1 MTDKKAGKGEIMLKG
16 LVFDMDGLL
25 FDTERI
31 VQRSWNLSGADL
43 GYCDIGAHI
52 YNIIGFN
59 RGKRAE
65 YFKGVYGEDFPH
77 DMFQETAARY
87 FTEIVEKEGLPVKN
101 GVGEILEFAKKHG
114 LSIGLATSSSAEY
127 ALENLRS
134 AGIYDY
140 FDGYVCGNMV
150 KKSKPDPEIY
160 LKACAAIGIN
170 PSEAVALED
179 APSGIASA
187 YAAGLRT
194 VMIPDLVQ
202 PDDKTLAS
210 VWRTADSLL
219 AVIPILEKE
228 LAED

>member
-1 MTDKKAGKGEIMLKG
+1 MLKG

-52 YNIIGFN
+52 YNTIGFN

-114 LSIGLATSSSAEY
+114 LSIGLATS
-127 ALENLRS
+127 L
-134 AGIYDY
+134 
-140 FDGYVCGNMV
+140 
-150 KKSKPDPEIY
+150 
-160 LKACAAIGIN
+160 
-170 PSEAVALED
+170 
-179 APSGIASA
+179 
-187 YAAGLRT
+187 
-194 VMIPDLVQ
+194 
-202 PDDKTLAS
+202 
-210 VWRTADSLL
+210 SL
-219 AVIPILEKE
+219 IHI
-228 LAED
+228 